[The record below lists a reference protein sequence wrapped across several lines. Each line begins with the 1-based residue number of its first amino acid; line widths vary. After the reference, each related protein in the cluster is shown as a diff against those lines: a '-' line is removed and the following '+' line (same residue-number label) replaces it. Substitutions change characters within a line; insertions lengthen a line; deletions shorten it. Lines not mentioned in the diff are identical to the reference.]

1 MFIASPAL
9 QPRKPL
15 RTLPPALPAL
25 IAVLPFQSFFP
36 CVPFPLFPLFFLFF
50 LFYYSIII
58 GIRSAKTS
66 CSFIGVKMA
75 GLSLDCNA
83 TCTLSESKLEST
95 SESNAPL
102 NPISISSPRY
112 SQEISSC
119 AEIPYSKSCADTT
132 TFSPVIFSLTRFASE
147 EHTPT
152 RFITLKNA
160 VRLISNLCGLLGMM
174 LL

>member
-1 MFIASPAL
+1 MAGL
-9 QPRKPL
+9 VGNL
-15 RTLPPALPAL
+15 
-25 IAVLPFQSFFP
+25 SFVFSI
-36 CVPFPLFPLFFLFF
+36 VI

-75 GLSLDCNA
+75 GLSLDRNA

-102 NPISISSPRY
+102 KPISISSPKY

-119 AEIPYSKSCADTT
+119 AEIPCSKSCAETKT
-132 TFSPVIFSLTRFASE
+132 RSLVIFSRTRFASE
-147 EHTPT
+147 EQTPT
-152 RFITLKNA
+152 RFMTLKNA
-160 VRLISNLCGLLGMM
+160 VRLISSLCGLLGMT